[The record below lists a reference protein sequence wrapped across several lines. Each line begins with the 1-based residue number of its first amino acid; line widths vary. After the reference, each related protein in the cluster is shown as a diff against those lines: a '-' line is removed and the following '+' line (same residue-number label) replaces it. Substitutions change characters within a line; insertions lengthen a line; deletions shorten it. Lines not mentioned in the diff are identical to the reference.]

1 MHVQKQH
8 DSVFSN
14 CSTLTIYSNCST
26 HYTEWSIYG
35 VADLQ
40 ISFVSLFST
49 EFIYEAADLKLTARW
64 FYFGSE
70 TRKTQY
76 DKLEEVADTNRH
88 PLGFL

>member
-1 MHVQKQH
+1 M
-8 DSVFSN
+8 
-14 CSTLTIYSNCST
+14 
-26 HYTEWSIYG
+26 
-35 VADLQ
+35 
-40 ISFVSLFST
+40 SLFST
-49 EFIYEAADLKLTARW
+49 EFIYEAADLKVTAQW